1 MAVPILIFAVTLG
14 AGVVL
19 AARWLPALG
28 GSRADR
34 LAFWVTCGM
43 AGIALALVGL
53 HIYEIVRQLDNA
65 NLEAIANS
73 KPDIVATGIIDTL
86 AAVGP
91 IVGLA
96 AVVYLLAPAVSR
108 ALTQFHSRN

>member
-1 MAVPILIFAVTLG
+1 
-14 AGVVL
+14 
-19 AARWLPALG
+19 
-28 GSRADR
+28 
-34 LAFWVTCGM
+34 M